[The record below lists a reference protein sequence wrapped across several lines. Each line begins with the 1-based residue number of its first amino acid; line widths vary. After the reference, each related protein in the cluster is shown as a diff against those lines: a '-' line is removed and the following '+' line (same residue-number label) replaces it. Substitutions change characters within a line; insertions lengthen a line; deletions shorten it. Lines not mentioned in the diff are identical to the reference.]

1 MHRIRKNRNRSIR
14 GKKKKERF
22 PSFGNSFDRD
32 TIYSPP
38 PFFDFSREIEDFE
51 FSKAILWIFYGRIYL
66 SNGDRNLIRADTL
79 NFSNF

>member
-14 GKKKKERF
+14 GKKKKNGFLRLETLLIEIRYI
-22 PSFGNSFDRD
+22 PL
-32 TIYSPP
+32 P